1 MEKLRFDESEIS
13 EYEDTFKIPSVGH
26 VKFDLE
32 CKYISIQFLV
42 KFDLECKYI
51 SIQFLVQ

>member
-13 EYEDTFKIPSVGH
+13 EYEDIFKIPSVGH

-32 CKYISIQFLV
+32 CKHTLVQFLA
-42 KFDLECKYI
+42 
-51 SIQFLVQ
+51 Q